1 MNIEETKTIAREV
14 LALLGN
20 PVAVVGSINADLTVE
35 TARLPRPGET
45 VPGGPLATLP
55 GGKSANQAVTCA
67 LLGAKT
73 SFIGVLGRD
82 AHGDLLYQSL
92 RNAGV
97 DLSGTARVDHP
108 TGSTLITVDAQGEN
122 TIVYSAG
129 ANAAL
134 TGEQVS
140 AQAEVIQSARVL
152 GLCLESPLEAVQAAA
167 RTAHAAGVEVVLNYS
182 PITTVSESLLK
193 LVDVLIVNE
202 HELAVLTGGP
212 INPANHEEL
221 QAALEG
227 LGFERAVLTLGAEG
241 ALVLENGA
249 FVAIPAFP
257 ITAVDTTGSGDAF
270 MGSLLA
276 ALAAGESLTRGAC
289 LASGVAALAATRMG
303 AQASYQPAAV
313 VADFLNKRSC

>member
-1 MNIEETKTIAREV
+1 MNIEETKTTAREV

-97 DLSGTARVDHP
+97 DLSGTSRVDHP
-108 TGSTLITVDAQGEN
+108 TGSTLITVDSQGEN

-129 ANAAL
+129 ANATL
-134 TGEQVS
+134 SEEQVC
-140 AQAEVIQSARVL
+140 AQAEVIQGARVL

-167 RTAHAAGVEVVLNYS
+167 RTAHAAGIEVVLNYS

-202 HELAVLTGGP
+202 HELAVLAGAP
-212 INPANHEEL
+212 IDPANHEEL

-227 LGFERAVLTLGAEG
+227 LGFARAVLTLGGDG
-241 ALVLENGA
+241 ALVLENGV
-249 FVAIPAFP
+249 FVPIPAFP

-276 ALAAGESLTRGAC
+276 ALAAGESLARGAC
-289 LASGVAALAATRMG
+289 LASAVAALAATRMG
-303 AQASYQPAAV
+303 AQASYQSAAV
-313 VADFLNKRSC
+313 VADFLNN

>member
-1 MNIEETKTIAREV
+1 MNIEETKTTAREV

-20 PVAVVGSINADLTVE
+20 PVAVVGSINADLTIE

-108 TGSTLITVDAQGEN
+108 TGSTLITVDSQGEN

-129 ANAAL
+129 ANATL

-167 RTAHAAGVEVVLNYS
+167 RTAHAAGIEVVLNYS

-202 HELAVLTGGP
+202 HELAVLAGGP
-212 INPANHEEL
+212 IDPANHEEL
-221 QAALEG
+221 QAALKG

-249 FVAIPAFP
+249 FMPIPAFP

-303 AQASYQPAAV
+303 AQASYQPAEV
-313 VADFLNKRSC
+313 VADFLNK